1 MKIDNKP
8 LVSIIMPA
16 YNAESFITETINS
29 VLDQTYDNWEL
40 IIVDDNSDD
49 HTVSVVENCM
59 DSRIRLLRNKSNCGV
74 AQTRNTAI
82 AEAKGEYVAFIDSD
96 DIWEATKLERQLEA
110 VADNSLV
117 LCYTSYDFI
126 AEDGT
131 KVLKPYIVPT
141 TTDFEHMLE
150 ENVIGCS
157 SVLVS
162 KSVLDAIDGPF
173 DGKYYHE
180 DYALWMELLNRNTDK
195 QDLAELITVGIPDVL
210 MHHRQVHTAR
220 SISKTKA
227 AKERWR
233 IYRDKLHMTWGMSV
247 KYMAK
252 YFINGVK
259 KYSK

>member
-16 YNAESFITETINS
+16 YNAESFIAETIDS

-49 HTVSVVENCM
+49 HTVSVVENYS
-59 DSRIRLLRNKSNCGV
+59 DNRIRLLRNVSNQGV
-74 AQTRNTAI
+74 AQTRNTAV

-96 DIWEATKLERQLEA
+96 DLWEVTKLERQMEA
-110 VADNSLV
+110 VADKSAV

-126 AEDGT
+126 AEDGA
-131 KVLKPYIVPT
+131 KVLKPYIAPT

-162 KSVLDAIDGPF
+162 KSVLDSVDGPF
-173 DGKYYHE
+173 DDKFYHE
-180 DYALWMELLNRNTDK
+180 DYALWMELLNRYNNEHG
-195 QDLAELITVGIPDVL
+195 LAELMVIGVPDVL

-233 IYRDKLHMTWGMSV
+233 IYRDKLHMSLGMSV